1 MAACLFELRMQMI
14 KSAGIALSRLS
25 MFNLQL
31 SFFFCHLISFS
42 HAIPAPRT
50 PFQSFGR
57 GLNPAFGLNV
67 CPEVLY
73 LEFLVHDDNNF
84 NHGYFVMLMMI
95 MLTTR
100 NDDDGSR

>member
-31 SFFFCHLISFS
+31 PFFGQFS
-42 HAIPAPRT
+42 HVIPAPRT

-57 GLNPAFGLNV
+57 GLNPAFGLSA
-67 CPEVLY
+67 CPEVLC

-84 NHGYFVMLMMI
+84 NHGNLVMLMMI

>member
-31 SFFFCHLISFS
+31 PFFGQFS
-42 HAIPAPRT
+42 HVIPAPRT

-57 GLNPAFGLNV
+57 GLNPAFGLSA
-67 CPEVLY
+67 CPEVLC

-84 NHGYFVMLMMI
+84 NHGYLVMLMMI

>member
-1 MAACLFELRMQMI
+1 MAACLFELRMQMN

-31 SFFFCHLISFS
+31 PFFGQFS
-42 HAIPAPRT
+42 HVIPAPRT

-84 NHGYFVMLMMI
+84 NHGYLVMLMMI